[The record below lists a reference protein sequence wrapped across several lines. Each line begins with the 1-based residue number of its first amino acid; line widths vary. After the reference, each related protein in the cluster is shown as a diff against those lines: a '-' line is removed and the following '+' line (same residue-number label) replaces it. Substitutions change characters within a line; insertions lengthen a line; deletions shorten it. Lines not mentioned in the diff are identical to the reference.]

1 MQSDQGLGL
10 EEKRQCSSAQRL
22 VAGSCYTTVR
32 HRSTTAL
39 YLPVLAYTVLYCAT
53 VTNCPLFLSWGL
65 HLKPY
70 TRHMQPTASPG
81 HLTSCLVNH
90 DTAPVCSVYSV
101 QLTQGGSSGAM
112 GAIGGDITD
121 HCHCVQSEDRYKY
134 QAYQQTIDG
143 STDLEFGQI
152 FNDHIYFVQIF

>member
-1 MQSDQGLGL
+1 MQSDRGLGL

-22 VAGSCYTTVR
+22 VAGSCYTISAPQLSDTAPLPPY
-32 HRSTTAL
+32 TAL
-39 YLPVLAYTVLYCAT
+39 YRPVLAYTVLYCAT

-90 DTAPVCSVYSV
+90 DTAPVCSV
-101 QLTQGGSSGAM
+101 
-112 GAIGGDITD
+112 
-121 HCHCVQSEDRYKY
+121 
-134 QAYQQTIDG
+134 
-143 STDLEFGQI
+143 
-152 FNDHIYFVQIF
+152 

>member
-1 MQSDQGLGL
+1 MQSDRGLGL

-65 HLKPY
+65 HLNHTPDICSP
-70 TRHMQPTASPG
+70 QPARVTLPAAS
-81 HLTSCLVNH
+81 
-90 DTAPVCSVYSV
+90 
-101 QLTQGGSSGAM
+101 
-112 GAIGGDITD
+112 
-121 HCHCVQSEDRYKY
+121 
-134 QAYQQTIDG
+134 
-143 STDLEFGQI
+143 
-152 FNDHIYFVQIF
+152 